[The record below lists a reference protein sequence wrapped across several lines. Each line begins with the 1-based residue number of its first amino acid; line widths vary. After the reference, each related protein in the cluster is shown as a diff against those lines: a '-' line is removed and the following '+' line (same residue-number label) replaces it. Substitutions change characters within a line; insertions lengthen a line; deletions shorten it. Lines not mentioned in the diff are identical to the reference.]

1 MIKLENL
8 SCGYGKKIILNH
20 IDACF
25 EENTINVIIGRNG
38 CGKSTLLKTI
48 AGLSKDYTGS
58 IIFDGK
64 NVEEYGRNQMAK
76 LVAFMPQI
84 RHIPSMNVEEF
95 LMCARYPYIG
105 MMNNPEERDYVALDE
120 AMELVGIK
128 DFKNRNLKKLS
139 GGERQK
145 VYFAFMLVQEAKYL
159 LLDEPTTYLDVEKQF
174 EILDLIKVL
183 KDRGKTVVMVIHD
196 ICHGLKIADKIFL
209 VNDKNMVSF
218 NDANTLVESKILER
232 IYNVKLQTVMVDGKK
247 EYIIVK

>member
-1 MIKLENL
+1 
-8 SCGYGKKIILNH
+8 
-20 IDACF
+20 
-25 EENTINVIIGRNG
+25 
-38 CGKSTLLKTI
+38 
-48 AGLSKDYTGS
+48 
-58 IIFDGK
+58 
-64 NVEEYGRNQMAK
+64 
-76 LVAFMPQI
+76 
-84 RHIPSMNVEEF
+84 
-95 LMCARYPYIG
+95 

-218 NDANTLVESKILER
+218 NDANTLVESKILEQ